1 MTTTAYETA
10 IAALA
15 DALETKLEIASDRL
29 CDVAVDG
36 RLIVL
41 RPIGESETSIMMFT
55 PVGSEP
61 VDGKLPAAVKDM
73 ALSMNLFGKDT
84 LGGHLG
90 VFGESVILS
99 SQPVE
104 ADGLDAQSF
113 AERLLVFS
121 RFAGEVEKSLA
132 DAGTAE
138 DDVAKEPQLDAEI
151 DFIRA

>member
-1 MTTTAYETA
+1 MTAYETA

-15 DALETKLEIASDRL
+15 DALGTRLEIAPDRL
-29 CDVAVDG
+29 CDIAVDG
-36 RLIVL
+36 RLVVL
-41 RPIGESETSIMMFT
+41 RPIGEAETSIMMFT

-61 VDGKLPAAVKDM
+61 IDGRLPAAVKDM

-90 VFGESVILS
+90 AFGESVILS

-104 ADGLDAQSF
+104 ADGLDAKSF
-113 AERLLVFS
+113 AEKLLVFS

-132 DAGTAE
+132 DAGTAKGIGKK
-138 DDVAKEPQLDAEI
+138 DPQLASGGDY
-151 DFIRA
+151 IRA